1 MIKHYSSVSMKNL
14 FQPPNEGKQK
24 AKISL
29 QTNNTIDTNNDTIKE
44 NTFSNFANIFK
55 LPQRSPSSTREKIL
69 TMNRTNS
76 SSNYNFNKNKNLANY
91 TYDNYGHE
99 EKDMFDDHEHNSQFY
114 IPKQDY
120 FVFSNRG
127 TKGKNYINLK
137 IKSKTTVNSNANT
150 MNNSHVNNNSKYGGN
165 SNYLNQ
171 TLMKFTSEKNMPIK
185 LNHNGNYTIDET
197 IPRESKNKKDIQ
209 FYNNSNNYNNMFLH
223 FTNDVVQKRP
233 KVNKSRCYNSFDVND
248 LNKSKETNS
257 CTDNFSTIV
266 SKITKIFQLEK
277 TKNITNDQ
285 IIKRI
290 KECNNLSNKVNDYS
304 KYLPSFQNN
313 KNAIGDTKK
322 FLKNLLKKH
331 EYYKKEVMLYKNL
344 CENLIKK
351 SNVNDL
357 DELNAFINDKI
368 IYSKINENFLE
379 NIKQIINEKYLE
391 TSNENT
397 KNNSFHNYST
407 KKNKNHSTIGLIKIY
422 N

>member
-1 MIKHYSSVSMKNL
+1 MKNL
-14 FQPPNEGKQK
+14 FQPPEEDKEK
-24 AKISL
+24 AKIS
-29 QTNNTIDTNNDTIKE
+29 NTIDTNNDTLQE
-44 NTFSNFANIFK
+44 NTFSNLANIFK

-76 SSNYNFNKNKNLANY
+76 SSNYNLKKKTSLANY
-91 TYDNYGHE
+91 TYDSYGHE
-99 EKDMFDDHEHNSQFY
+99 EKDMHDDHEHNSQFY

-127 TKGKNYINLK
+127 SKGKNYINLK
-137 IKSKTTVNSNANT
+137 IKSRTTVNSNKNT
-150 MNNSHVNNNSKYGGN
+150 MNNSHVNNNCKYGGN

-171 TLMKFTSEKNMPIK
+171 NLMKFTSEKNMPIK

-209 FYNNSNNYNNMFLH
+209 FYNNPNSHNNMFLH

-233 KVNKSRCYNSFDVND
+233 KGNKYRSYNSFDVND
-248 LNKSKETNS
+248 LNKQKETYSN
-257 CTDNFSTIV
+257 TDYFSSIV
-266 SKITKIFQLEK
+266 SKITKIFQLDK
-277 TKNITNDQ
+277 TKNTTDDK

-290 KECNNLSNKVNDYS
+290 KECNNLSNKVSDYS
-304 KYLPSFQNN
+304 KYFHSFQKDN
-313 KNAIGDTKK
+313 KNTVEGTKK
-322 FLKNLLKKH
+322 IIKNMLKKH
-331 EYYKKEVMLYKNL
+331 EHYKKEVMLYKNL
-344 CENLIKK
+344 CEDLIKK

-368 IYSKINENFLE
+368 MYSKINEHFLE

-391 TSNENT
+391 SSKENA

-407 KKNKNHSTIGLIKIY
+407 KKNKNYSTIGLTKMH

>member
-1 MIKHYSSVSMKNL
+1 
-14 FQPPNEGKQK
+14 
-24 AKISL
+24 
-29 QTNNTIDTNNDTIKE
+29 
-44 NTFSNFANIFK
+44 
-55 LPQRSPSSTREKIL
+55 
-69 TMNRTNS
+69 
-76 SSNYNFNKNKNLANY
+76 
-91 TYDNYGHE
+91 
-99 EKDMFDDHEHNSQFY
+99 
-114 IPKQDY
+114 
-120 FVFSNRG
+120 
-127 TKGKNYINLK
+127 
-137 IKSKTTVNSNANT
+137 

-171 TLMKFTSEKNMPIK
+171 NLMKFTSEKNMPIK

-248 LNKSKETNS
+248 LNKPKETNS

-322 FLKNLLKKH
+322 FLKNLLKKL

-344 CENLIKK
+344 C
-351 SNVNDL
+351 
-357 DELNAFINDKI
+357 ELNAFINDKI

-397 KNNSFHNYST
+397 KNNSFHNDST
-407 KKNKNHSTIGLIKIY
+407 KKNKNHSTIGLIKMY